1 MRTLLSSMALGLALL
16 AGPAAASDLGNLSD
30 DDRAAFRAEV
40 RAYLL
45 ENPEVLMEAI
55 AVLEDRRAAERSAG
69 DLDLVR
75 ANAEAL
81 LDDGFSWVGGNP
93 EGDITIVEFI
103 DYRCGFCRRAHPVL
117 EDLVGFDGEIRL
129 VVKEFPIL
137 GPDSLA
143 SSRLAIATLQV
154 AGDEAYKKVHDA
166 LIAYNGPTTDAGFT
180 RLLDGLGIAAA
191 PVIAAMESPD
201 VDAVIEANH
210 ALAQRLRI
218 SGTPSFV
225 IGEAVARGFL
235 PLDDMAA
242 IVEAQ
247 RAASN

>member
-1 MRTLLSSMALGLALL
+1 MRRLLSRLAIGAVLV
-16 AGPAAASDLGNLSD
+16 ATPVAASDLSNLSD
-30 DDRAAFRAEV
+30 ADRAAFRAEV

-55 AVLEDRRAAERSAG
+55 AVLEERRMEERNAG
-69 DLDLVR
+69 DLELVR

-93 EGDITIVEFI
+93 EGDITVVEFV
-103 DYRCGFCRRAHPVL
+103 DYRCGFCRRAHPVV
-117 EDLVGFDGEIRL
+117 EDLVGFDGGIRL

-154 AGDEAYKKVHDA
+154 AGDEAYKQVHDA
-166 LIAYNGPTTDAGFT
+166 LIAYNGPTTDAAFT
-180 RLLDGLGIAAA
+180 RLLDGLGIEPG
-191 PVIAAMESPD
+191 PVIAAMDSAE
-201 VDAVIEANH
+201 VDEVIAANH

-247 RAASN
+247 RAAAN